1 MKVILEFDKALR
13 QAVEKG
19 ASLDE
24 MLRLPVRVRIGRMKY
39 VEESKLSDIAELV
52 DEIKRQVDSVVSGGG
67 ESVA

>member
-1 MKVILEFDKALR
+1 
-13 QAVEKG
+13 
-19 ASLDE
+19 
-24 MLRLPVRVRIGRMKY
+24 MKY